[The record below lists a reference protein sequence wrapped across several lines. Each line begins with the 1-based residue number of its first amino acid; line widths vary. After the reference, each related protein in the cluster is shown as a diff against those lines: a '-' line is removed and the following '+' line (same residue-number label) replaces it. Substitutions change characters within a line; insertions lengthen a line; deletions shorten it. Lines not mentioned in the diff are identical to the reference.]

1 MSQPRNNNAVRQ
13 HQRYQCNIAAAVRF
27 DEADAR
33 RVKLSPEAST
43 SATTV
48 ACQLIDASR
57 GGVGFSSKVYLPPSI
72 RLVVSLKVSGIVQEV
87 RVKVQRV
94 RMLDRTPSYYI
105 GTSFIGTSEEHGR
118 VVEALLA
125 ECAQMEGKASA

>member
-13 HQRYQCNIAAAVRF
+13 HQRYQCNLAVAVRF
-27 DEADAR
+27 DEADAK

-72 RLVVSLKVSGIVQEV
+72 RLLVSLKVRGLTQEL

-105 GTSFIGTSEEHGR
+105 GTSFIGSGEEHAR

-125 ECAQMEGKASA
+125 DCAQTEGKASA